1 MRCNNRKN
9 TCAGNIVSSICT
21 KYMGYLPEYSILN
34 QECASIEETTEE
46 LYKNQEKILE
56 SIDLSELG
64 NDCIS
69 YQKQGE
75 KLKVNEVLYALESEI
90 CDIKDKITENVF
102 KEMHLDFK
110 GLTDQCGNNISSLK
124 IFFQTLINEIDN
136 LKNN

>member
-1 MRCNNRKN
+1 MRCNNKKN
-9 TCAGNIVSSICT
+9 RCAGTIVSAICT
-21 KYMGYLPEYSILN
+21 KYIGYLPSYSELDPD
-34 QECASIEETTEE
+34 CVSIEETTEE
-46 LYKNQEKILE
+46 LYRNQEEILD
-56 SIDLSELG
+56 SLDLSELG

-102 KEMHLDFK
+102 KEMNLDFK
-110 GLTDQCGNNISSLK
+110 GLTDQCGNNIPSLK

>member
-1 MRCNNRKN
+1 
-9 TCAGNIVSSICT
+9 
-21 KYMGYLPEYSILN
+21 MGYLPEYSILN

-102 KEMHLDFK
+102 KEMNLDFK
-110 GLTDQCGNNISSLK
+110 GLSDQCGNNISSLK

>member
-1 MRCNNRKN
+1 MRCNSRKN

-64 NDCIS
+64 NDCIR

-75 KLKVNEVLYALESEI
+75 KLKVNEALYTLESEI

-102 KEMHLDFK
+102 KEMNLDFK
-110 GLTDQCGNNISSLK
+110 GLTDKCGNSISSLK

>member
-1 MRCNNRKN
+1 MCCNNRKN

-21 KYMGYLPEYSILN
+21 KYMGYLPEYSALN
-34 QECASIEETTEE
+34 NECASIEETTEE
-46 LYKNQEKILE
+46 LYRNQEKILE

-69 YQKQGE
+69 YQQQGE
-75 KLKVNEVLYALESEI
+75 ELKVNEVLYAFESEI
-90 CDIKDKITENVF
+90 CDIKDKITENIF
-102 KEMHLDFK
+102 KEMNLDFK
-110 GLTDQCGNNISSLK
+110 SLTDQCGNNINSLK

>member
-90 CDIKDKITENVF
+90 CDIKDKIT
-102 KEMHLDFK
+102 
-110 GLTDQCGNNISSLK
+110 
-124 IFFQTLINEIDN
+124 
-136 LKNN
+136 